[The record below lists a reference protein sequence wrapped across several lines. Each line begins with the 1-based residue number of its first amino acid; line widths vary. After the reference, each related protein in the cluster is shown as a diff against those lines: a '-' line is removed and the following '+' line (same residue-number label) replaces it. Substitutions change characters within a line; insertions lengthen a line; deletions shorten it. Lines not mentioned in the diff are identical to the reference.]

1 MLKISVEIK
10 EKDGDELSLTVKV
23 PKDVSKAT
31 DKEKQT
37 ATVVYNAICERLAN
51 LK

>member
-10 EKDGDELSLTVKV
+10 EKDGEVSNVTVKV

-31 DKEKQT
+31 DNEKQS
-37 ATVVYNAICERLAN
+37 ASVVYNAICEALGK